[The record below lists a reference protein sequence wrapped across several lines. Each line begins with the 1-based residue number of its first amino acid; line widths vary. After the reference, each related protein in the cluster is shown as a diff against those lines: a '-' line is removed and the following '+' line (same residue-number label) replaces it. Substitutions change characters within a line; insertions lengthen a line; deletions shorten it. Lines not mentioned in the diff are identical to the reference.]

1 MSVFWSILRLFV
13 RQKYC
18 TKGFSVVFIKKIK
31 FKKQLP
37 YLLKKKTTKNRYS
50 IFKPLLLFNNYVQ
63 NDFFFFQQQTLLFQ
77 LNDRK
82 TQFLQSNLNLKF
94 KMYLSRQLV
103 LDPQALGQCLA
114 HIGNSLNLYIA
125 YVTYSNTYKSKKK
138 NLFSVN
144 KASKI
149 FDYSK
154 RAKYQGMRFEE

>member
-37 YLLKKKTTKNRYS
+37 YLLKKKKQKTGIAFSNLFYFLITM
-50 IFKPLLLFNNYVQ
+50 FKMT
-63 NDFFFFQQQTLLFQ
+63 FFFQQQTLLFQ

-94 KMYLSRQLV
+94 KRYLSRQLV

-114 HIGNSLNLYIA
+114 HIGNSVNLYIA